1 MMSEQAPHPRDY
13 SPASVP
19 ASSLTVTKVVWYRR
33 PWVLLTAALIV
44 VVGVSIISDLPHH
57 ITRAEDISAQNASLV
72 QINGD
77 IKPCDYAVSEAF
89 SFYREDLA
97 HQLTPADRAAVPGQL
112 VGDQTAC
119 TFASGPMYDLTN
131 NFQAVDTRAGL
142 NIDHLEA
149 VAVSWV
155 SASALGAIEDIQYL
169 FAHPGNAHALRNL
182 HTREINLARQR
193 ARARA
198 DLARAESILGTT
210 LTPIDLPSLPAPSQ
224 PTPSQPTP

>member
-1 MMSEQAPHPRDY
+1 MTFDQSPRLHDY

-19 ASSLTVTKVVWYRR
+19 ASSLTVTKAVWYRR

-44 VVGVSIISDLPHH
+44 VVGVSILSDLPHH
-57 ITRAEDISAQNASLV
+57 ITRAEDISAQNASLT
-72 QINGD
+72 QINSD
-77 IKPCDYAVSEAF
+77 IKPCDYAVTEAF

-97 HQLTPADRAAVPGQL
+97 HQLTPSDLSAVPGQL

-149 VAVSWV
+149 VAVAWV
-155 SASALGAIEDIQYL
+155 SASALGAIEDIQQL
-169 FAHPGNAHALRNL
+169 VAHPGNAHALANL
-182 HTREINLARQR
+182 HLRESNLARQR

-198 DLARAESILGTT
+198 DLARAESILHTT
-210 LTPIDLPSLPAPSQ
+210 LTPIDLPSLPTI
-224 PTPSQPTP
+224 PTP

>member
-1 MMSEQAPHPRDY
+1 MTFDQTPRARDY

-19 ASSLTVTKVVWYRR
+19 ASSLTTTRAVWYRR
-33 PWVLLTAALIV
+33 PWVLLTAALII
-44 VVGVSIISDLPHH
+44 VVGLSILSDLPHH
-57 ITRAEDISAQNASLV
+57 ITRAEDISAQNASLA
-72 QINGD
+72 QINTD
-77 IKPCDYAVSEAF
+77 IKPCDYAVTEAF
-89 SFYREDLA
+89 SFYRELLA

-149 VAVSWV
+149 VAVAWV

-169 FAHPGNAHALRNL
+169 FAHPGNAHTLDNL
-182 HTREINLARQR
+182 LTSENNLARQR

-198 DLARAESILGTT
+198 DLERAEQILRTT
-210 LTPIDLPSLPAPSQ
+210 LTPIDLPSLPTL
-224 PTPSQPTP
+224 PTP

>member
-1 MMSEQAPHPRDY
+1 MTLNQAPRPHDY

-19 ASSLTVTKVVWYRR
+19 ASSLSTAKAVWYRR
-33 PWVLLTAALIV
+33 PWVLLTAALIL
-44 VVGVSIISDLPHH
+44 VVGISVVSDLPHH

-72 QINGD
+72 QINSD

-89 SFYREDLA
+89 SFYRENLA
-97 HQLTPADRAAVPGQL
+97 HRLTTANLAAVPGQL

-149 VAVSWV
+149 VAVAWV

-169 FAHPGNAHALRNL
+169 FAHPHNAHALRNL
-182 HTREINLARQR
+182 HWREANLARQR
-193 ARARA
+193 ARARD
-198 DLARAESILGTT
+198 DLRAAEAILRTT
-210 LTPIDLPSLPAPSQ
+210 LTPIDLPAL
-224 PTPSQPTP
+224 PTP